1 MHRGRGGR
9 GRGHPPGG
17 RGRGRRRLRVPGEI
31 CWRCGGHKER
41 LRGCGG
47 EYCRGCGDRAN
58 AVIASDLRRRQRRRR
73 ALETL
78 LPDLFRAYRAPPDVV
93 GVVLR
98 FVGYDLP
105 GMARP
110 PDRDNRLEPFLQV
123 TKEAPPADG
132 TNAAVA
138 ETVSVVPEANAA
150 SNT

>member
-1 MHRGRGGR
+1 
-9 GRGHPPGG
+9 
-17 RGRGRRRLRVPGEI
+17 
-31 CWRCGGHKER
+31 
-41 LRGCGG
+41 
-47 EYCRGCGDRAN
+47 
-58 AVIASDLRRRQRRRR
+58 VIASDLRQRQRRRR
-73 ALETL
+73 VLEAL

-105 GMARP
+105 GSARP

-123 TKEAPPADG
+123 TKEAPSADG
-132 TNAAVA
+132 TDAAVA